1 MAFLSGRN
9 LAIYQ
14 PAHNAGLLGGI
25 FLGIPASLPG
35 FQSPAVGFEQPFEM
49 LEACHQRVQR
59 SLDLLQ
65 RLIGYLDDHGHDAT
79 SRSAADDVLRYFDLA
94 APLHHEDEELHVFPA
109 LADSPDP
116 ALRQAIATLRDDHV
130 RMAARW
136 ALARQL
142 LLAWRDEPSPPAL
155 DGPSR
160 ALLKAFGDAYGAHIA
175 LEEGLVY
182 PAARTAFD
190 DTGLARIGAEMQ
202 ARRRA
207 P

>member
-1 MAFLSGRN
+1 M
-9 LAIYQ
+9 
-14 PAHNAGLLGGI
+14 
-25 FLGIPASLPG
+25 
-35 FQSPAVGFEQPFEM
+35 
-49 LEACHQRVQR
+49 
-59 SLDLLQ
+59 
-65 RLIGYLDDHGHDAT
+65 
-79 SRSAADDVLRYFDLA
+79 LRYFDLA

-109 LADSPDP
+109 LAEHADA
-116 ALRQAIATLRDDHV
+116 ALRTAIATLRDDHV

-136 ALARQL
+136 ALAREVL
-142 LLAWRDEPSPPAL
+142 LTWRDEPSPPAL

-182 PAARTAFD
+182 PAARATFD
-190 DTGLARIGAEMQ
+190 ETGLARIGAEMQ